1 MPLKNFTK
9 KVDKTKIKEISENF
23 SEFEIN
29 NSNPNISMV
38 FKYKNVTVSLY
49 KTGTILFQG
58 NDIQNAVNIVIGKNE
73 IKQPKK
79 INAFKNI
86 KKNKINANNQQI
98 KLIKQN
104 EIGCDEVG
112 VGDYFGGLT
121 TCAAFIR
128 YDQIEELKKIGVK
141 DSKKISKEKIFEIA
155 NAIQQKINYSIS
167 HIDPLEYNKLFEKYQ
182 NSHIIKTLLH
192 NQALNNLIKEF
203 KIKIAD
209 ALIIMD
215 QYSTKTNYKKYL
227 NIINPDQK
235 IDIDI
240 FETKADDKYL
250 AVAAAS
256 ILARDHW
263 LKSIDKLKAKI
274 KEPIFLGASD
284 PRIKQI
290 AKKIYLEK
298 GLNFL
303 TKCVKLHFK
312 TTDEIIKTK

>member
-9 KVDKTKIKEISENF
+9 KVDKSKIKEISENF

-29 NSNPNISMV
+29 NLNPNIFMV
-38 FKYKNVTVSLY
+38 FRYKNVTVSLY
-49 KTGTILFQG
+49 KTGTVLFQG
-58 NDIQNAVNIVIGKNE
+58 NDIENVVNLVIGKNE

-79 INAFKNI
+79 INTFI
-86 KKNKINANNQQI
+86 KKNKIVVNNQQI

-121 TCAAFIR
+121 TCATFVR

-141 DSKKISKEKIFEIA
+141 DSKKITKEKIFQIA
-155 NAIQQKINYSIS
+155 SILEQKIKYSIS
-167 HIDPLEYNKLFEKYQ
+167 HIEPLEYNKLFEKYQ
-182 NSHIIKTLLH
+182 NTHIIKTFLH
-192 NQALNNLIKEF
+192 NQSLNNLIKEF

-209 ALIIMD
+209 AVIVMD

-256 ILARDHW
+256 ILARSWW
-263 LKSIDKLKAKI
+263 LKSIDKIKNKI

-290 AKKIYLEK
+290 AKKIYFQK

-303 TKCVKLHFK
+303 KKCVKLHFK
-312 TTDEIIKTK
+312 TTDEITKKG

>member
-23 SEFEIN
+23 SEFRIN
-29 NSNPNISMV
+29 NSNPNIFMV

-58 NDIQNAVNIVIGKNE
+58 NDIENVVNLVIDKKE
-73 IKQPKK
+73 IKQTKKNNELMQDKK
-79 INAFKNI
+79 II
-86 KKNKINANNQQI
+86 LNNQQS

-128 YDQIEELKKIGVK
+128 YDQVDDIKKIGIR
-141 DSKKISKEKIFEIA
+141 DSKKISKERIFQIA
-155 NAIQQKINYSIS
+155 SILEQKINYSIS
-167 HIDPLEYNKLFEKYQ
+167 HIEPLEYNKLFEKYQ
-182 NSHIIKTLLH
+182 NAHIIKTLLH
-192 NQALNNLIKEF
+192 NQTLCNLIKEF

-209 ALIIMD
+209 AVIIMD
-215 QYSTKTNYKKYL
+215 QYSTKMNYKKYL
-227 NIINPDQK
+227 NTINPNQK

-240 FETKADDKYL
+240 FETKAEDKYL

-256 ILARDHW
+256 ILARYHW
-263 LKSIDKLKAKI
+263 LKSINKLKSKI
-274 KEPIFLGASD
+274 KEPIFLGSSD

-303 TKCVKLHFK
+303 KKCVKLHFK
-312 TTDEIIKTK
+312 TTNEIVQKK